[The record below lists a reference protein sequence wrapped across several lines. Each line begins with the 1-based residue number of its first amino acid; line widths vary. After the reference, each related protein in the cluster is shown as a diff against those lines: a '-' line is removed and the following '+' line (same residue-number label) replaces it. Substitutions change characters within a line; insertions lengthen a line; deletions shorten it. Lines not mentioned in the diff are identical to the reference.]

1 MTQEHI
7 REICWDIGTKFPIPF
22 TSEYLTFSM
31 IYPKRGYLQW
41 HVKESSVHALQAKC
55 GDAFHGSRLVIRIYD
70 VTDVVFN
77 GFNAHTF
84 FDLDVHGIVGNYYM
98 TVERTERNLLAELG
112 FRFRDNSFH
121 ALARSA
127 TIFFDR
133 DRPSG
138 KFDTS
143 GLFVGNGFQP
153 IFDVENVFDAPIYE
167 RVSRELSDVERA
179 EPLSVAVVFL
189 GEAIAGE
196 HSKPLERLIA
206 QLNEGSQK
214 FGGRIAML
222 TAAESSQADGN
233 ALFASVERAAAAA
246 YKSLELAH
254 TTTPFHI
261 VHCHDWYSAPV
272 GIQAIKTLNLP
283 FVLSLHSTEYER
295 SQGGAMNEISS
306 AICEREKAAVQA
318 ADLIIVP
325 HSSTRQQVISLYGA
339 TEDNVTIISEAFEHE
354 QSTFQSIQDIKR
366 SLGLNGDWPVALF
379 AGEISHASGA
389 DLMMDA
395 LIQVSKRHGEAQFVF
410 VGNGPLKGE
419 LESRAWHGGVAHRCR
434 FLGDV
439 AREYFESVLLAADF
453 VVIPGRTWQDSGLAQ
468 KAIEFGKPV
477 LTTHQSHISCVTHGQ
492 NGLVTYDN
500 PGSIIWGLNEMLA
513 NPLQGNMLRLAARR
527 SANQTQSPESSA
539 MEQYLLYEHL
549 LKRIQGGTH
558 V

>member
-7 REICWDIGTKFPIPF
+7 REVCWEIGTKFPIPF

-98 TVERTERNLLAELG
+98 NFDRTERNLLAEFG

-121 ALARSA
+121 ALVRSA

-138 KFDTS
+138 KFDPS
-143 GLFVGNGFQP
+143 GLFVGKGFQP
-153 IFDVENVFDAPIYE
+153 VFDVENVFDAPIYE
-167 RVSRELSDVERA
+167 RISRELSGVERA

-189 GEAIAGE
+189 GAAIAGE

-214 FGGRIAML
+214 FGGRIQML
-222 TAAESSQADGN
+222 TPAESSQADGKT
-233 ALFASVERAAAAA
+233 LFASVERATAAA
-246 YKSLELAH
+246 YTSLELAH
-254 TTTPFHI
+254 TKTPFHL

-272 GIQAIKTLNLP
+272 GIQAIETLNLP

-318 ADLIIVP
+318 ANLIIVP

-339 TEDNVTIISEAFEHE
+339 AEDKVTIISEVFEHE

-389 DLMMDA
+389 DLLMDA
-395 LIQVSKRHGEAQFVF
+395 LIEVSKRHGEAQFVF

-419 LESRAWHGGVAHRCR
+419 LEGRAWHGGVAHRCR

-453 VVIPGRTWQDSGLAQ
+453 IVIPGRTWQDSGLAQ

-477 LTTHQSHISCVTHGQ
+477 LTTHQSHINCVTHGQ
-492 NGLVTYDN
+492 NGLITYDN

-513 NPLQGNMLRLAARR
+513 NPLQGNMLRLAAKRN
-527 SANQTQSPESSA
+527 ANQSQSPESSA

-549 LKRIQGGTH
+549 LKRIQGETH

>member
-1 MTQEHI
+1 MTQERI
-7 REICWDIGTKFPIPF
+7 REVFWEIGTKFPIPF
-22 TSEYLTFSM
+22 TSEYLTLSM
-31 IYPKRGYLQW
+31 IFPKRGYLQW

-70 VTDVVFN
+70 VTDIVFN

-98 TVERTERNLLAELG
+98 GFERTERNLLAELG

-143 GLFVGNGFQP
+143 GLFVGKGFQP
-153 IFDVENVFDAPIYE
+153 VFEVENVFDAPIYE
-167 RVSRELSDVERA
+167 RVSRELSDVQRA

-189 GEAIAGE
+189 GAAIAGE
-196 HSKPLERLIA
+196 QSKTLEHLIA
-206 QLNEGSQK
+206 QLNEGCQK
-214 FGGRIAML
+214 FGGKIKML
-222 TAAESSQADGN
+222 MPAESSSADGN
-233 ALFASVERAAAAA
+233 SLFASVERAAAEA
-246 YKSLELAH
+246 YKSLEAAQKKA
-254 TTTPFHI
+254 PFHV

-272 GIQAIKTLNLP
+272 GIQAAKTLKLP

-295 SQGGAMNEISS
+295 SQGGTMSEISS
-306 AICEREKAAVQA
+306 AICDREKAAVQA

-325 HSSTRQQVISLYGA
+325 HSSTRQQVINIYGA
-339 TEDNVTIISEAFEHE
+339 AEENVAIVSEVFQHE
-354 QSTFQSIQDIKR
+354 QSAFQSIQDIKR

-395 LIQVSKRHGEAQFVF
+395 LIQVSKRHENAQFVF
-410 VGNGPLKGE
+410 IGNGPLKGE
-419 LESRAWHGGVAHRCR
+419 LEGRAWHGGVAHRCR

-439 AREYFESVLLAADF
+439 AHEYFESVLLASDF

-477 LTTHQSHISCVTHGQ
+477 LTTHQSHINCITHGQ

-513 NPLQGNMLRLAARR
+513 NPLQGNMLRLAAKR
-527 SANQTQSPESSA
+527 SANQPQSPESSA
-539 MEQYLLYEHL
+539 MEQYLFYEHL

>member
-7 REICWDIGTKFPIPF
+7 REICWEIGTKFPIPF

-41 HVKESSVHALQAKC
+41 AIKEASVHALQAKC

-70 VTDVVFN
+70 VTDIVFN
-77 GFNAHTF
+77 GLNAHTF
-84 FDLDVHGIVGNYYM
+84 FDVDVHGIVGNSYM
-98 TVERTERNLLAELG
+98 NFDRVERNLLAEFG

-127 TIFFDR
+127 VIFFDR

-138 KFDTS
+138 KFDTA
-143 GLFVGNGFQP
+143 GLFVGKGFQP
-153 IFDVENVFDAPIYE
+153 VFPVENVFDAAIYE
-167 RVSRELSDVERA
+167 RVNRELSDVQRA

-189 GEAIAGE
+189 GAAIAGE
-196 HSKPLERLIA
+196 QSKTLESLIA
-206 QLNEGSQK
+206 QLNEGCRK
-214 FGGRIAML
+214 FDGQVKML
-222 TAAESSQADGN
+222 TPADSSQVDGN
-233 ALFASVERAAAAA
+233 SLFAAVERAAAKA
-246 YKSLELAH
+246 YKALEAAQKA
-254 TTTPFHI
+254 TPFHL

-272 GIQAIKTLNLP
+272 GMQAAADLKLP

-295 SQGGAMNEISS
+295 SQGGEMNEMSS
-306 AICEREKAAVQA
+306 AICEREKAAILA

-325 HSSTRQQVISLYGA
+325 HSSTRQQVIGMYGA
-339 TEDNVTIISEAFEHE
+339 AEEKVAIVSEAFERE
-354 QSTFQSIQDIKR
+354 QAAFQSIQDIKR

-379 AGEISHASGA
+379 AGEVSHASGA
-389 DLMMDA
+389 DLLMDA
-395 LIQVSKRHGEAQFVF
+395 IIQVSKRHGNAQFVF

-419 LESRAWHGGVAHRCR
+419 LEGRAWHGGVAHRCR

-453 VVIPGRTWQDSGLAQ
+453 VVIPARTWQDAGLAQ

-477 LTTHQSHISCVTHGQ
+477 LTTHQAHIGCVTHGQ

-527 SANQTQSPESSA
+527 SANQPQSPESSA
-539 MEQYLLYEHL
+539 VEQYLLYEHL
-549 LKRIQGGTH
+549 LKRIQGGNH